1 MTLSC
6 RNWFPPPVGYLICS
20 EAKCMILVCV
30 FCHFWNPLPVSLTLV
45 PKSGE
50 GVFFLCVF
58 QQQAV
63 QNSLLDG
70 DRSGVQKTRKI
81 ADLLARKVAGGR
93 LTPYKCKENRNLQGC
108 WKGHEY

>member
-1 MTLSC
+1 
-6 RNWFPPPVGYLICS
+6 
-20 EAKCMILVCV
+20 MILVCV

-70 DRSGVQKTRKI
+70 DRSGVQKNTENCRFVGTESGRGKANTLQMQRKQNF
-81 ADLLARKVAGGR
+81 AGMLEGARILEGRQKVVI
-93 LTPYKCKENRNLQGC
+93 L
-108 WKGHEY
+108 